1 MKKISKVF
9 LASLL
14 FANFAIAEESL
25 IRDALQPLIDDGA
38 MSGAVTLVA
47 TKDKILDFQAIGYTD
62 VENQISIEKDTIFW
76 IASQSKTVTA
86 VAFLILVDEGK
97 LSIDDSVSK
106 FIPEFANMKVKT
118 EDGVKDAG
126 TPILIKHILAH
137 TSGLPFSVPEEA
149 PKLDSLTLEEAAQA
163 YAKATLMTEPGIKH
177 AYSNAGI
184 NIVGRIIEIISGQS
198 FTDFLQERIFTPLEM
213 HDTNFVPSAKQLERL
228 VGAYRTNVDDVENP
242 ELANTKLLPAKI
254 GCLTYPLDNPDRQPM
269 PAGGLFSTASD
280 VLIFCQ
286 MLANDGIYNSKRII
300 SKDSVNLM
308 AANHNPPGQ
317 PHYGLGVAV
326 DTGSRAFG
334 HGGAMGTQMWIDR
347 KNDLITIY
355 MIQRDGNFPKNGN
368 DGEKFFKEAAR
379 KINK

>member
-1 MKKISKVF
+1 MKKITKIF
-9 LASLL
+9 FASL
-14 FANFAIAEESL
+14 FIANLAMAEESL
-25 IRDALQPLIDDGA
+25 VRDALQPLVDDGA

-62 VENQISIEKDTIFW
+62 VENKIPMEKDTIFW

-86 VAFLILVDEGK
+86 VAFMILVDEGK
-97 LSIDDSVSK
+97 VSIDDPVSK
-106 FIPEFANMKVKT
+106 YIPEFANMKVKI
-118 EDGVKDAG
+118 EDGVKDAEN
-126 TPILIKHILAH
+126 PILIKHILAH

-149 PKLDSLTLEEAAQA
+149 PKLDSLTLEQAVQA
-163 YAKATLMTEPGIKH
+163 YAKSTLATEPGVKH

-184 NIVGRIIEIISGQS
+184 NTAGRIIEIISGQS
-198 FTDFLQERIFTPLEM
+198 FTDFQNERILKPLGM
-213 HDTNFVPSAKQLERL
+213 IDTNFVPSAKQLERL
-228 VGAYRTNVDDVENP
+228 VGAYRTNVNDTENP

-254 GCLTYPLDNPDRQPM
+254 GCLTYPLDNPERQPM

-286 MLANDGIYNSKRII
+286 MLANGGIYNSKRII
-300 SKDSVNLM
+300 SEESVNVL
-308 AANHNPPGQ
+308 ATNHNPPEQ
-317 PHYGLGVAV
+317 PHYGLGAAV
-326 DTGSRAFG
+326 DGGNKAFG

-368 DGEKFFKEAAR
+368 DGEKLFKETA
-379 KINK
+379 KKLNK